1 MCGGCGGGGG
11 RDWASAAVAGPAA
24 RAVAAVTATALCRA
38 LGEPTRVAVSPS
50 GWLVSSPTGATT
62 VAATLTALWAAVP
75 ALAGRA
81 AAVGIP
87 GLDQLTGPGSAAAGP
102 SERTGLGGAPGRR
115 VAVLVGE
122 VCGPEGAW
130 ADSVV
135 DAVDGGDPAA
145 VVAGVDG
152 ADAGMRVLVRCPS
165 DAAAA
170 GALAALAAPGPAQ
183 RSTVVAVVAR
193 GRAGHPWADDL
204 DQLGARSALEV
215 LEGAVPAGGHRAAG
229 RVVRSPGSHPAA
241 AACWGAAALAAG
253 RAAGRRTRLV
263 VDGDRVVVDLL
274 DRSAVALRPLP

>member
-38 LGEPTRVAVSPS
+38 LGEPTRVAASPS

-81 AAVGIP
+81 AEAGVP
-87 GLDQLTGPGSAAAGP
+87 GLDQLTGARAAAGGP
-102 SERTGLGGAPGRR
+102 SELAGGAGAPGRR

-122 VCGPEGAW
+122 PRAPEGSW
-130 ADSVV
+130 ADAVVEAADDDDPAAVV
-135 DAVDGGDPAA
+135 DAVDAA
-145 VVAGVDG
+145 EAG
-152 ADAGMRVLVRCPS
+152 ARVLVRCSS
-165 DAAAA
+165 DAAAS
-170 GALAALAAPGPAQ
+170 GALAALAAPGPVQ
-183 RSTVVAVVAR
+183 RSTVLAVVSR

-204 DQLGARSALEV
+204 DQLDGAGALA
-215 LEGAVPAGGHRAAG
+215 LLDGAAPTGRGAAGAVL
-229 RVVRSPGSHPAA
+229 RSPGAHPAA

-253 RAAGRRTRLV
+253 GTAGRRTRLV

-274 DRSAVALRPLP
+274 DRGAVALRPLP